1 MAGKAEDLPLL
12 KPLTEHA
19 TLSPYQKVAE
29 NGAVLVDD
37 DGVNIPDRPGIGGTE
52 RGEPLYR
59 NFLTMCVAF
68 SLNHGCVVSC
78 LAYSTTELGNT
89 LGGVGSG
96 VLYVFY
102 ALTAFFLSKP
112 YVSMVGPKVGLLTGC
127 GGYCVYVCGFL
138 FAVLV
143 PAAAWPVFLLSC
155 AIGGTAGGLLWTSQ
169 GRYFARNAKLYSE
182 DTGMAVEKVNATFAG
197 VFATAYLG
205 FEMVTKVLATLIA
218 LFAPSSAAAF
228 IFTTYTVLA
237 IGSTFVIALVL
248 DDLQEAGTWD
258 LAFAT
263 IVANSGAAARLVWE
277 DPRLA
282 LMLPFQVSFGFC
294 SSFVPYYIFG
304 TVISGSPHLGST
316 YVGLLSA
323 VIVLTGA
330 SMALPAAWAANTF
343 GKPLVMSLGGVCL
356 AFSGMAL
363 FVFSNDTLGTWL
375 LIVTYLVVYG
385 IGRGTWENTNKA
397 VIADLF
403 ADTPDLSTSAFA
415 AISFF
420 NGIAAAAGFF
430 SYSSMTRDAMA
441 GLVMITALIA
451 IACYLLSAH
460 IHATSKSALA
470 ARLAKYNN
478 T

>member
-143 PAAAWPVFLLSC
+143 PAAVGSP
-155 AIGGTAGGLLWTSQ
+155 
-169 GRYFARNAKLYSE
+169 ARSRRPIRRLIRAARAS
-182 DTGMAVEKVNATFAG
+182 
-197 VFATAYLG
+197 ATAP
-205 FEMVTKVLATLIA
+205 
-218 LFAPSSAAAF
+218 PSLPRRPPSRPRRPPRASSRRR
-228 IFTTYTVLA
+228 
-237 IGSTFVIALVL
+237 GSRPRARPRRPPR
-248 DDLQEAGTWD
+248 D
-258 LAFAT
+258 
-263 IVANSGAAARLVWE
+263 AARW
-277 DPRLA
+277 PR
-282 LMLPFQVSFGFC
+282 
-294 SSFVPYYIFG
+294 
-304 TVISGSPHLGST
+304 SP
-316 YVGLLSA
+316 
-323 VIVLTGA
+323 
-330 SMALPAAWAANTF
+330 W
-343 GKPLVMSLGGVCL
+343 
-356 AFSGMAL
+356 
-363 FVFSNDTLGTWL
+363 
-375 LIVTYLVVYG
+375 
-385 IGRGTWENTNKA
+385 R
-397 VIADLF
+397 
-403 ADTPDLSTSAFA
+403 
-415 AISFF
+415 
-420 NGIAAAAGFF
+420 
-430 SYSSMTRDAMA
+430 R
-441 GLVMITALIA
+441 
-451 IACYLLSAH
+451 
-460 IHATSKSALA
+460 
-470 ARLAKYNN
+470 R
-478 T
+478 